1 MSAFIRSA
9 YTAFLSF
16 PPAAQAFFLFILSVL
31 LLAAVFLIGKQEGKR
46 SERRVNDEEI
56 RRIRSDAVKRSRAVL
71 GGQMVEQ
78 VAPFLPGFPCNP
90 ADVRFVGKPVDFIGF
105 PGAAEGAPVREILF
119 IEVKSGTSALSRR
132 EREIKEAVSAGRV
145 RYVEYREPDSSGGAA
160 TSSAAVSPER

>member
-1 MSAFIRSA
+1 MTSFIQSVYLLFSSFSAFVQI
-9 YTAFLSF
+9 
-16 PPAAQAFFLFILSVL
+16 FILSVL
-31 LLAAVFLIGKQEGKR
+31 AVFFFAAVFFIGRSTGRR
-46 SERRVNDEEI
+46 SERRMNEEDI

-105 PGAAEGAPVREILF
+105 PGAAEGKPVEEILF

-132 EREIKEAVSAGRV
+132 EREIKEAVNAGRV
-145 RYVEYREPDSSGGAA
+145 HYVEYREPDSGADEI
-160 TSSAAVSPER
+160 VSIADLSPAR